1 MSNQEIADWGNI
13 SKSYLEKRKDKW
25 CKKNFLS
32 KAKYRTVRGGVEIL
46 EIYDPVFSSSGKQ
59 EVHDKYLD
67 YYGNGKQKID
77 SCINCYNKIKNA
89 GVIKAPLSD
98 STLYNY
104 VCSSRRKD
112 FGVSKKYDGELGSS
126 RWVFCKIMPNG
137 DAELFTEQEQEI
149 KKKLEQKYLKSNTG
163 VIYESRAIIS
173 AYKQK
178 EITKEEYD
186 EMLEELLTTEVGW
199 DIFEA
204 KFTEAIGYPV
214 DFRIELIQDGI
225 KYYVK
230 EKEIDDQ
237 TISKFLKK

>member
-1 MSNQEIADWGNI
+1 
-13 SKSYLEKRKDKW
+13 
-25 CKKNFLS
+25 
-32 KAKYRTVRGGVEIL
+32 
-46 EIYDPVFSSSGKQ
+46 
-59 EVHDKYLD
+59 
-67 YYGNGKQKID
+67 
-77 SCINCYNKIKNA
+77 
-89 GVIKAPLSD
+89 
-98 STLYNY
+98 
-104 VCSSRRKD
+104 
-112 FGVSKKYDGELGSS
+112 
-126 RWVFCKIMPNG
+126 MPNG
-137 DAELFTEQEQEI
+137 DAELFTEKEQEI

-237 TISKFLKK
+237 TISNFLKK

>member
-1 MSNQEIADWGNI
+1 MSSQELADWSGQTSSHI
-13 SKSYLEKRKDKW
+13 SNNKSKW
-25 CKKNFLS
+25 CKKHLIK
-32 KAKYRTVRGGVEIL
+32 KAKYKGVYGGVEIL
-46 EIYDPVFSSSGKQ
+46 EIYDPIFSSSGKQ
-59 EVHDKYLD
+59 EVHNKYLD

-77 SCINCYNKIKNA
+77 SCINCYNKIKRA

-98 STLYNY
+98 STLYSY

-112 FGVSKKYDGELGSS
+112 FGVSKKYEGELGHSQ
-126 RWVFCKIMPNG
+126 WVFCKIMPNG

-214 DFRIELIQDGI
+214 DFRIELVENGI
-225 KYYVK
+225 KYYIK
-230 EKEIDDQ
+230 EKEIDDE
-237 TISKFLKK
+237 TISNFLK

>member
-13 SKSYLEKRKDKW
+13 SKSYLEKRKNKW
-25 CKKNFLS
+25 CKKNLSS
-32 KAKYRTVRGGVEIL
+32 KAKYKIVRGGVEIL

-59 EVHDKYLD
+59 EVHNKYLD

-77 SCINCYNKIKNA
+77 SCINCYNKIKRA

-98 STLYNY
+98 STLYSY

-112 FGVSKKYDGELGSS
+112 FGVSKKYDGELGHSQ
-126 RWVFCKIMPNG
+126 WVFCKIMPNG
-137 DAELFTEQEQEI
+137 DVELFTEQEQEI

-204 KFTEAIGYPV
+204 KFAEAIGYPV
-214 DFRIELIQDGI
+214 DFRIEVVENGI
-225 KYYVK
+225 KYYIK
-230 EKEIDDQ
+230 EKEIDDE
-237 TISKFLKK
+237 TISNFLK